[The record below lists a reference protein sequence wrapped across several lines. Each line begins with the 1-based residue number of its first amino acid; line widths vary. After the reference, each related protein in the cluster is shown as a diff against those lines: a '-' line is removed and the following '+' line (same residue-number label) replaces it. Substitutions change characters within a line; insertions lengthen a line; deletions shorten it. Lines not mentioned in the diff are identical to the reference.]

1 MIINIVRLEVGDIM
15 TPQSETRKKQL
26 IHLLIQNGIYKK
38 SKRHLY
44 ELSLTEL
51 ESEYKHVRRA
61 PEHVEA

>member
-1 MIINIVRLEVGDIM
+1 M
-15 TPQSETRKKQL
+15 TPQSAEIRKKQL

>member
-1 MIINIVRLEVGDIM
+1 M
-15 TPQSETRKKQL
+15 TPQSGEIRKKQL

-38 SKRHLY
+38 STRHLY

-51 ESEYKHVRRA
+51 ESEYKHVRRE

>member
-1 MIINIVRLEVGDIM
+1 M
-15 TPQSETRKKQL
+15 TPQSAEIRKKQL

-61 PEHVEA
+61 AGACRSVK